1 MEMMTSG
8 HLKLLQKSYA
18 GKKVFV
24 TGHTGFK
31 GSWLTIWLEK
41 LGANVTGYALKPI
54 TNPSLYQSIENKLN
68 CQSIIADI
76 RDKEKLKREILSF
89 QPDYIF
95 HLAAYPLV
103 LESYNQPV
111 ETFEVNAIGT
121 ANVLEAVRH
130 LTSPC
135 SVVII
140 TTDKV
145 YHNQE
150 WHYPYRENEMLG
162 GYDPYSAS
170 KAAAEIVTASFRSS
184 YFNPQDY
191 GKHKKGIATAR
202 AGNVIGGGDYS
213 KNRIVPDIFRALKA
227 GKPVPVRNPS
237 AVRPWQH
244 VLEPLLGYLLLG
256 AKLKNSPR
264 QFSTAF
270 NFGPHPE
277 DTWPVMQLVR
287 LAIREWGSG
296 SFEIPKQKKALHEAR
311 LLKLDINKAANEL
324 EWKPRWSAQT
334 AIHHTIDWYKQSLAK
349 RADVY
354 RLCLNNIESYEHE

>member
-1 MEMMTSG
+1 MMKRN

-31 GSWLTIWLEK
+31 GSWLTVWLEK
-41 LGANVTGYALKPI
+41 LGATVTGYALKPN
-54 TNPSLYQSIENKLN
+54 TNPSLYKSILAQLKFD
-68 CQSIIADI
+68 SIIADI

-111 ETFEVNAIGT
+111 ETFEVNTIGT

-130 LTSPC
+130 LTTPC
-135 SVVII
+135 SVVVI

-170 KAAAEIVTASFRSS
+170 KAAAEIVAASFRASF
-184 YFNPQDY
+184 FNPKDFSR
-191 GKHKKGIATAR
+191 HKKGIATAR

-213 KNRIVPDIFRALKA
+213 KDRIVPDIFRALKA
-227 GKPVPVRNPS
+227 GMPVPVRNPS

-244 VLEPLLGYLLLG
+244 VLEPLFGYLLLG
-256 AKLKNSPR
+256 AKLR
-264 QFSTAF
+264 QSGEKFSTAY
-270 NFGPHPE
+270 NFGPLST
-277 DTWPVMQLVR
+277 DNWLVIDLVR
-287 LAIREWGSG
+287 LAIKEWGAG
-296 SFEIPKQKKALHEAR
+296 SFETPKQKQGPHEAQ
-311 LLKLDINKAANEL
+311 LLKLDINKAATEL
-324 EWKPRWSAQT
+324 EWMPQWT
-334 AIHHTIDWYKQSLAK
+334 AHEAIQHTIDWYKKSLN
-349 RADVY
+349 RQADVY
-354 RLCLNNIESYEHE
+354 SLCLNNIESYENE